1 METRQTVHIMV
12 RAYAGIL
19 FILGC
24 LFIVLA
30 VAAFVL
36 AVGPLDKYARWA
48 FAIAYQLAIWGGIQ
62 IISGLFLFLIR
73 RRLSSFI
80 ISEEPEG

>member
-1 METRQTVHIMV
+1 METKQTVHIMV

-30 VAAFVL
+30 VAAFAL
-36 AVGPLDKYARWA
+36 AIGPLDKYARWA
-48 FAIAYQLAIWGGIQ
+48 FAITYQLAIWGGIQ

-73 RRLSSFI
+73 RRLISFI
-80 ISEEPEG
+80 IGKETEG